1 MTYLK
6 ERALD
11 FRARRAAYKIG
22 LMAVKSCKRDSDENQ
37 GGYTLIDLSRN
48 LPVAG
53 SRYDLTAEDVIAYC
67 AD

>member
-11 FRARRAAYKIG
+11 FRTRRAAYKSG
-22 LMAVKSCKRDSDENQ
+22 LMVVKSRSRNSYENQ
-37 GGYTLIDLSRN
+37 GGYMLIELSRY

-53 SRYDLTAEDVIAYC
+53 SRYDLTSEDVIEYC